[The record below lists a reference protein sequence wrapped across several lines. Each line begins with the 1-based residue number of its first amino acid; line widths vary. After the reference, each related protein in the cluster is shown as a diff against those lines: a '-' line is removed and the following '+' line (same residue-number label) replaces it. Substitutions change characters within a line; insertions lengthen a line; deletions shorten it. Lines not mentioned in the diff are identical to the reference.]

1 VRENERSECGYGGM
15 FGMLES
21 ADVSSV
27 PRRGFLK
34 LAFLGGTTLAG
45 ATWLDNAGALTSRAP
60 SPKQD
65 RQIFKFAL
73 QLEDLKSAFY
83 AEALANGAL
92 RGELRRFAEVAGG
105 HERAH
110 ATFLRRALG
119 RHAQPAPRFR
129 FGASTRQP
137 AAFAATASRLEDIAV
152 AAYNG
157 QAGNLT
163 RMGLG
168 AAIKIVSVEGRHAA
182 WIRAIANEAPAPH
195 AADPGEGAA
204 EVLAALKRLHLR

>member
-1 VRENERSECGYGGM
+1 
-15 FGMLES
+15 MLES
-21 ADVSSV
+21 AEVSFV

-34 LAFLGGTTLAG
+34 LAFLGGSAVAS
-45 ATWLDNAGALTSRAP
+45 ATWLQNAGAVASRAP
-60 SPKQD
+60 SPTQD
-65 RQIFKFAL
+65 RQIFNFAL
-73 QLEDLKSAFY
+73 QLEELKSAFY

-105 HERAH
+105 HEREH

-119 RHAQPAPRFR
+119 RHAQPIPRFR

-137 AAFAATASRLEDIAV
+137 ASFAATARRLEDLAV

-163 RMGLG
+163 RTGLG

-182 WIRAIANEAPAPH
+182 WIRAIADEAPAPY
-195 AADPGEGAA
+195 AADPGEGAS
-204 EVLAALKRLHLR
+204 EVVAALKRLHLR